1 MKHFTNFDIAR
12 KLRQVAVAYT
22 LKDESKHRFQIIA
35 YNKAADAIDSSP
47 TQLQDI
53 FREEEKLDKIPG
65 VGSSIASYIVE
76 LFEKGHVEHF
86 DAVTKDVPPAVFP
99 LLDIPKFGPK
109 KAYRLVTT
117 FHLKDPESVI
127 SDVEKLARDGSIAKL
142 DGFGAKSA
150 QDLLSG
156 IELYHSGKSKSS
168 RMALPYAHAV
178 AEKIVA
184 YLKKDKSV
192 VEVQTLG
199 SLRRMRDTIGD
210 VDLAVASDDPK
221 AVIDHFVKYPGIQEM
236 IEKGPVSA
244 SFIATGGAQVD
255 LMVQPKARFGALLQH
270 FTGSKQH
277 NVALRERA
285 VRKGLSLSERG
296 IKDVK
301 KDFLHE
307 FDNEGDFY
315 KFLDMEY
322 VEPELRENRGEIEL
336 AAKNALPKLV
346 MLSDIRGDLHTH
358 TNFDIE
364 PSHDLGRD
372 SIEQMAQAA
381 HKFGYEYIGFA
392 DHNPSI
398 SGHSVSEIRDLIMS
412 RSKKIE
418 EYNKSNKS
426 IRVFN
431 LLEVDILPNGDL
443 ALDDDVL
450 SLLDGAIVSLHSSF
464 TQDRSK
470 ITKRILKGLDH
481 PKVRIFGHPTG
492 RLINSRAGA
501 DAEWIEV
508 MKFCAERD
516 IAMEINSSPQ
526 RLDLSDVMVKQAI
539 ELGCRVCIDTDSHSV
554 DGLEM
559 MQYGVSVARRG
570 WCEKKNVVNTMPLKA
585 FEKWLT

>member
-109 KAYRLVTT
+109 KAYRLVQT
-117 FHLKDPESVI
+117 FNLKDPESVI

-192 VEVQTLG
+192 IEVQTLG

-307 FDNEGDFY
+307 FDNERDFY
-315 KFLDMEY
+315 KFLGMEY
-322 VEPELRENRGEIEL
+322 VEPELRENHGEIEL

-346 MLSDIRGDLHTH
+346 TLSDIRGDLHTH

-372 SIEQMAQAA
+372 SIEQMAQVA
-381 HKFGYEYIGFA
+381 HKLGYEYIGFA
-392 DHNPSI
+392 DHNPSL
-398 SGHSVSEIRDLIMS
+398 SGHTKGEIMSLVES
-412 RSKKIE
+412 RSKKIQE
-418 EYNKSNKS
+418 FNKSNKS

-443 ALDDDVL
+443 ALDDEIL

-464 TQDRSK
+464 TQERGK

-492 RLINSRAGA
+492 RLVNTRAGA
-501 DAEWIEV
+501 DADWVEV
-508 MKFCAERD
+508 MKFCATRE
-516 IAMEINSSPQ
+516 IAMEVNSSPQ

-570 WCEKKNVVNTMPLKA
+570 WCEKKNVVNTMPLKE

>member
-109 KAYRLVTT
+109 KAYRLVQT
-117 FHLKDPESVI
+117 FNLKDPESVI

-192 VEVQTLG
+192 IEVQTLG

-307 FDNEGDFY
+307 FDNERDFY
-315 KFLDMEY
+315 KFLGMEY
-322 VEPELRENRGEIEL
+322 VEPELRENHGEIEL

-346 MLSDIRGDLHTH
+346 TLSDIRGDLHTH
-358 TNFDIE
+358 TNFEIE

-372 SIEQMAQAA
+372 SIEQMAQVA
-381 HKFGYEYIGFA
+381 HKLGYEYIGFA
-392 DHNPSI
+392 DHNPSL
-398 SGHSVSEIRDLIMS
+398 SGHTKGEIMSLVES
-412 RSKKIE
+412 RSKKIQE
-418 EYNKSNKS
+418 FNKSNKS

-443 ALDDDVL
+443 ALDDEIL

-464 TQDRSK
+464 TQERGK

-492 RLINSRAGA
+492 RLVNTRAGA
-501 DAEWIEV
+501 DADWVEV
-508 MKFCAERD
+508 MKFCATRE
-516 IAMEINSSPQ
+516 IAMEVNSSPQ

-570 WCEKKNVVNTMPLKA
+570 WCEKKNVVNTMPLKE